1 MMTSEVETMKKEM
14 LKLINKRMK
23 KARRDHYELK
33 WLDRN
38 EYINVHAELMAI
50 KYEIEMMEE

>member
-23 KARRDHYELK
+23 KARRDHY
-33 WLDRN
+33 
-38 EYINVHAELMAI
+38 
-50 KYEIEMMEE
+50 

>member
-1 MMTSEVETMKKEM
+1 MKKEM

-38 EYINVHAELMAI
+38 EYINVHAELIAI

>member
-1 MMTSEVETMKKEM
+1 MKKEM

-38 EYINVHAELMAI
+38 
-50 KYEIEMMEE
+50 